1 MTRDSILIPRRVG
14 SARNNHTHSREA
26 ITLRDMLQIIYYN
39 LRSRRDYGIITNTRT
54 LLCERGDYL
63 Q

>member
-1 MTRDSILIPRRVG
+1 
-14 SARNNHTHSREA
+14 
-26 ITLRDMLQIIYYN
+26 LRDMLQIIYYN

-54 LLCERGDYL
+54 LLCARGDYL